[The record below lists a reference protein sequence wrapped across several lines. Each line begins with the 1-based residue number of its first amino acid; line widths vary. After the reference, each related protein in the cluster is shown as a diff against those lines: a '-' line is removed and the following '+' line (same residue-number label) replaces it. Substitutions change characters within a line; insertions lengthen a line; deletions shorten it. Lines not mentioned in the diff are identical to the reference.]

1 MAVIAVTERQ
11 ALTSHTINVVLLVL
25 RLMGFRVAG
34 GRFSVGMLLLAF
46 IVSTV
51 WSIVLMIGI
60 IGRRNTEG
68 VGHRIIFIS
77 PSVPSLVSPTILCFS
92 VPSLIIGIVLLCSFP
107 LPIITTGSN
116 PSAIIS
122 SRG

>member
-11 ALTSHTINVVLLVL
+11 ALTSHTIIVVLLVL

-46 IVSTV
+46 SVSTV

-60 IGRRNTEG
+60 IRRRNTEG
-68 VGHRIIFIS
+68 VGHRIIFVWVLVS
-77 PSVPSLVSPTILCFS
+77 PSVPSLV
-92 VPSLIIGIVLLCSFP
+92 IGIVLLCSFP
-107 LPIITTGSN
+107 LPVITTGSN